1 MFYNIQN
8 IKTIFQSRKG
18 YASYSPHFLK
28 PNKKFLFL
36 ALYSVLGFNFSHAID
51 EGALNELVGKKVQE
65 ALAKEK
71 AKAKHQRVDKSAFF
85 AGLGYSGMFSWN
97 LAYKDSFVL
106 LPHSHFNFGGRLL
119 ERKDPSTILNGFN
132 FKVGYQYIA
141 PVKIKK
147 MGFGVRGGFQYSYK
161 AGNYME
167 KDKYQQYL
175 FGVPIGVISPV
186 SFFNGGMIT
195 MSTYSFLLDF
205 LHNVYE
211 NEKFFIGYFIGAGL
225 GGESVTAKVLK
236 DFGDILA
243 QLVQFQGYG
252 SLGLRMGD
260 KRHTLELSA
269 SVHGDAPSCSLKKLK
284 TCESARVLQA
294 KIPRG
299 IFESY
304 VTWSTDYVY
313 RF

>member
-1 MFYNIQN
+1 
-8 IKTIFQSRKG
+8 
-18 YASYSPHFLK
+18 
-28 PNKKFLFL
+28 
-36 ALYSVLGFNFSHAID
+36 
-51 EGALNELVGKKVQE
+51 
-65 ALAKEK
+65 
-71 AKAKHQRVDKSAFF
+71 
-85 AGLGYSGMFSWN
+85 MFSWN
-97 LAYKDSFVL
+97 LAYTDSFVL

-119 ERKDPSTILNGFN
+119 KRKDPSTILNGFN
-132 FKVGYQYIA
+132 FKVGYQYAA

-147 MGFGVRGGFQYSYK
+147 MGFGGRGGFQYSYK

-195 MSTYSFLLDF
+195 MSTYSFFMDF

-225 GGESVTAKVLK
+225 GGERVTAKH
-236 DFGDILA
+236 
-243 QLVQFQGYG
+243 
-252 SLGLRMGD
+252 
-260 KRHTLELSA
+260 HTLELSA
-269 SVHGDAPSCSLKKLK
+269 SIHGDAPSCSLKKLK
-284 TCESARVLQA
+284 TRESVRVLQA

-304 VTWSTDYVY
+304 VTWSADYVY

>member
-1 MFYNIQN
+1 M
-8 IKTIFQSRKG
+8 
-18 YASYSPHFLK
+18 
-28 PNKKFLFL
+28 
-36 ALYSVLGFNFSHAID
+36 ALYSMLGFHLSHAID
-51 EGALNELVGKKVQE
+51 ESGLNELVGKKVQE

-106 LPHSHFNFGGRLL
+106 LPHYFSGRLL
-119 ERKDPSTILNGFN
+119 GRKDPSTILNGFN

-211 NEKFFIGYFIGAGL
+211 NEKFFISYFIGAGL
-225 GGESVTAKVLK
+225 GGESVTANVLK
-236 DFGDILA
+236 DFGNILA

-260 KRHTLELSA
+260 KHHTLELSA
-269 SVHGDAPSCSLKKLK
+269 SIHGDAPSCSLKKLK
-284 TCESARVLQA
+284 TCESVRVLQA

-304 VTWSTDYVY
+304 VTWSADYVY
-313 RF
+313 WF

>member
-1 MFYNIQN
+1 M
-8 IKTIFQSRKG
+8 
-18 YASYSPHFLK
+18 
-28 PNKKFLFL
+28 
-36 ALYSVLGFNFSHAID
+36 ALYSVLGFNLSHAID

-85 AGLGYSGMFSWN
+85 AGLGYSRMFSWN

-106 LPHSHFNFGGRLL
+106 LPHYFSGRLL

-147 MGFGVRGGFQYSYK
+147 MDFGVRGGFQYSYK

-175 FGVPIGVISPV
+175 FGVPIGIISPV

-195 MSTYSFLLDF
+195 MSTYSFLSDF

-225 GGESVTAKVLK
+225 GGESVTANVLK
-236 DFGDILA
+236 DFGNILA

-260 KRHTLELSA
+260 KHHTLELSA
-269 SVHGDAPSCSLKKLK
+269 SIHGDAPSCSLKKLK
-284 TCESARVLQA
+284 SCESVRVLQA

-304 VTWSTDYVY
+304 VTWSADYVY

>member
-18 YASYSPHFLK
+18 YASYPPHFLK
-28 PNKKFLFL
+28 TNILFL
-36 ALYSVLGFNFSHAID
+36 AFYSMLGFNLSHAID
-51 EGALNELVGKKVQE
+51 ESELDKLVGKKVQE

-71 AKAKHQRVDKSAFF
+71 AKAKNQRADKSAFF

-97 LAYKDSFVL
+97 LAYKGSFVL
-106 LPHSHFNFGGRLL
+106 LSHDIFDFGGRLL

-132 FKVGYQYIA
+132 FKVGYQYAA

-175 FGVPIGVISPV
+175 FGVIPIDIISPV
-186 SFFNGGMIT
+186 SLFNGGIIT
-195 MSTYSFLLDF
+195 MSTYSFFMDF

-225 GGESVTAKVLK
+225 GGESVTARVLK
-236 DFGDILA
+236 DFGNISA
-243 QLVQFQGYG
+243 QLAQFQGYG

-260 KRHTLELSA
+260 KHHTLELSA

-284 TCESARVLQA
+284 SCESVRVLQA

-304 VTWSTDYVY
+304 VTWSADYVY

>member
-18 YASYSPHFLK
+18 YASYPPHFLK
-28 PNKKFLFL
+28 TNILFL
-36 ALYSVLGFNFSHAID
+36 AFYSMLGFNLSHAID
-51 EGALNELVGKKVQE
+51 ESELDKLVGKKVQE

-71 AKAKHQRVDKSAFF
+71 AKAKNQRADKSAFF

-106 LPHSHFNFGGRLL
+106 MPHFLGGRPL

-132 FKVGYQYIA
+132 FKVGYQYAA

-175 FGVPIGVISPV
+175 FGVIPIDTISPV
-186 SFFNGGMIT
+186 SLFNGGIIT
-195 MSTYSFLLDF
+195 MSTYSFFMDF

-225 GGESVTAKVLK
+225 GGESVTARVLK
-236 DFGDILA
+236 DFGNILA
-243 QLVQFQGYG
+243 QLAQFQGYG

-260 KRHTLELSA
+260 KHHTLELSA

-284 TCESARVLQA
+284 SCESVRVLQA

-304 VTWSTDYVY
+304 VTWSADYVY

>member
-1 MFYNIQN
+1 MQV
-8 IKTIFQSRKG
+8 TP
-18 YASYSPHFLK
+18 PHFLK

-51 EGALNELVGKKVQE
+51 EGVLNELVGKKVQE

-106 LPHSHFNFGGRLL
+106 LSHYFSGRLL

-175 FGVPIGVISPV
+175 FGVIPIDIISPV

-195 MSTYSFLLDF
+195 MSTYSFFMDF

-225 GGESVTAKVLK
+225 GGESVTANVLK
-236 DFGDILA
+236 DFGNILA
-243 QLVQFQGYG
+243 QLMQFQGYG

-269 SVHGDAPSCSLKKLK
+269 SIHGDAPSCSLKKLK
-284 TCESARVLQA
+284 SCESVRFSQA

>member
-18 YASYSPHFLK
+18 YASYPPPHFLK
-28 PNKKFLFL
+28 TNILFL
-36 ALYSVLGFNFSHAID
+36 AFYSMLGFNLSHAID
-51 EGALNELVGKKVQE
+51 ESELNKLVGKKVQE

-71 AKAKHQRVDKSAFF
+71 AKAKNQRADKSAFF

-97 LAYKDSFVL
+97 LAYKGSFVL
-106 LPHSHFNFGGRLL
+106 RSYPHFLGGKLL

-132 FKVGYQYIA
+132 FKVGYQYAA

-161 AGNYME
+161 VGNYME
-167 KDKYQQYL
+167 KDKYQQL
-175 FGVPIGVISPV
+175 FGLIPIGIISPV
-186 SFFNGGMIT
+186 SSFNGGIIT
-195 MSTYSFLLDF
+195 MSTYSFFMDF

-225 GGESVTAKVLK
+225 GGESVTADVLK
-236 DFGDILA
+236 DFGNILA
-243 QLVQFQGYG
+243 QLAQFQGYG

-260 KRHTLELSA
+260 KHHTLELSI

-284 TCESARVLQA
+284 SCESVRVLQA

-304 VTWSTDYVY
+304 VTWSADYVY

>member
-36 ALYSVLGFNFSHAID
+36 ALYSVLGFHFSHAID

-195 MSTYSFLLDF
+195 MSTYSFFMDF

>member
-1 MFYNIQN
+1 
-8 IKTIFQSRKG
+8 
-18 YASYSPHFLK
+18 
-28 PNKKFLFL
+28 
-36 ALYSVLGFNFSHAID
+36 
-51 EGALNELVGKKVQE
+51 
-65 ALAKEK
+65 
-71 AKAKHQRVDKSAFF
+71 
-85 AGLGYSGMFSWN
+85 MFSWN
-97 LAYKDSFVL
+97 LAYKDSFVV
-106 LPHSHFNFGGRLL
+106 LPRFPHELSGLL

-132 FKVGYQYIA
+132 FKVGYQYAA

-167 KDKYQQYL
+167 KDKYQRLL
-175 FGVPIGVISPV
+175 FGVPIDISPV
-186 SFFNGGMIT
+186 SFFDGGIIT
-195 MSTYSFLLDF
+195 MSTYSFFMDF

-211 NEKFFIGYFIGAGL
+211 NEKFFISYFIGAGL
-225 GGESVTAKVLK
+225 GGESVTANAL
-236 DFGDILA
+236 DIFGNISVQLA
-243 QLVQFQGYG
+243 QFQGYG

-260 KRHTLELSA
+260 KHHTLELSI

-284 TCESARVLQA
+284 SCESVRVLQA

-304 VTWSTDYVY
+304 VTWSADYVY

>member
-1 MFYNIQN
+1 MQVTPPFFKNQ
-8 IKTIFQSRKG
+8 IFIFGFFSM
-18 YASYSPHFLK
+18 
-28 PNKKFLFL
+28 
-36 ALYSVLGFNFSHAID
+36 LGFNLSHAID
-51 EGALNELVGKKVQE
+51 ESELNKLVGKKVQE

-71 AKAKHQRVDKSAFF
+71 AKAKHQRADKSAFF
-85 AGLGYSGMFSWN
+85 AGLAISGMFSWN

-141 PVKIKK
+141 LVKIKK

-175 FGVPIGVISPV
+175 FGVIPIDTISPV
-186 SFFNGGMIT
+186 SFLNGGMIT
-195 MSTYSFLLDF
+195 MSTYSFFMDF

-225 GGESVTAKVLK
+225 GGESVTPNVLK
-236 DFGDILA
+236 DFGDI
-243 QLVQFQGYG
+243 
-252 SLGLRMGD
+252 
-260 KRHTLELSA
+260 
-269 SVHGDAPSCSLKKLK
+269 
-284 TCESARVLQA
+284 
-294 KIPRG
+294 
-299 IFESY
+299 
-304 VTWSTDYVY
+304 
-313 RF
+313 

>member
-1 MFYNIQN
+1 
-8 IKTIFQSRKG
+8 
-18 YASYSPHFLK
+18 
-28 PNKKFLFL
+28 
-36 ALYSVLGFNFSHAID
+36 
-51 EGALNELVGKKVQE
+51 
-65 ALAKEK
+65 
-71 AKAKHQRVDKSAFF
+71 
-85 AGLGYSGMFSWN
+85 MFSWN

-211 NEKFFIGYFIGAGL
+211 NEKFFISYFIGAGL
-225 GGESVTAKVLK
+225 GGESVTANVLK
-236 DFGDILA
+236 DFGNILA

-269 SVHGDAPSCSLKKLK
+269 SVHGNAPSCSLKKLK
-284 TCESARVLQA
+284 SCESVRVLQA

-304 VTWSTDYVY
+304 VTWSADYVY

>member
-1 MFYNIQN
+1 MQVTPHYL
-8 IKTIFQSRKG
+8 KT
-18 YASYSPHFLK
+18 
-28 PNKKFLFL
+28 KFLFL
-36 ALYSVLGFNFSHAID
+36 ALYSALGFNLSHAID
-51 EGALNELVGKKVQE
+51 ESGLNELVGKKVQE

-106 LPHSHFNFGGRLL
+106 LPHYFSGRLL

-132 FKVGYQYIA
+132 FKVGYQYAA

-161 AGNYME
+161 VGNYME

-175 FGVPIGVISPV
+175 FGVPIGIISPV
-186 SFFNGGMIT
+186 SFFTGGMIT

-225 GGESVTAKVLK
+225 GGESVTANVLK

-243 QLVQFQGYG
+243 QLAQFQDYG

-260 KRHTLELSA
+260 KHHTLELSA
-269 SVHGDAPSCSLKKLK
+269 SIHGDAPSCSLKKLK
-284 TCESARVLQA
+284 TCESMRVLQV

>member
-1 MFYNIQN
+1 MAFYSMLW
-8 IKTIFQSRKG
+8 F
-18 YASYSPHFLK
+18 H
-28 PNKKFLFL
+28 
-36 ALYSVLGFNFSHAID
+36 FSHAID
-51 EGALNELVGKKVQE
+51 ESEPNKLVGKKVQE

-71 AKAKHQRVDKSAFF
+71 AKAKNQRADKSAFF
-85 AGLGYSGMFSWN
+85 AGLGYSGMFSWI

-106 LPHSHFNFGGRLL
+106 LPHSHFFGGRLL

-132 FKVGYQYIA
+132 FKVGYQYAA

-161 AGNYME
+161 VGNYME

-175 FGVPIGVISPV
+175 FGVIPIDTISPV
-186 SFFNGGMIT
+186 SFFNGGIIT
-195 MSTYSFLLDF
+195 MSTYSFFMDF

-225 GGESVTAKVLK
+225 GGESVTANVLK

-243 QLVQFQGYG
+243 QLAQFQGYG
-252 SLGLRMGD
+252 LLGLRMGD

-269 SVHGDAPSCSLKKLK
+269 SVHGDAPSCSFKKLK
-284 TCESARVLQA
+284 SCESVRVLQA

-304 VTWSTDYVY
+304 VTWSADYVY

>member
-1 MFYNIQN
+1 M
-8 IKTIFQSRKG
+8 
-18 YASYSPHFLK
+18 
-28 PNKKFLFL
+28 

-299 IFESY
+299 IFESC
-304 VTWSTDYVY
+304 VTWSADYVY

>member
-1 MFYNIQN
+1 M
-8 IKTIFQSRKG
+8 
-18 YASYSPHFLK
+18 
-28 PNKKFLFL
+28 
-36 ALYSVLGFNFSHAID
+36 LGFHFSHAID
-51 EGALNELVGKKVQE
+51 EGTLNELVGKKVQE

-97 LAYKDSFVL
+97 LAYKDSFVF
-106 LPHSHFNFGGRLL
+106 HSLFNFGRLL
-119 ERKDPSTILNGFN
+119 GRKDPSTILNGFN

-175 FGVPIGVISPV
+175 LGVIPIDTISPI
-186 SFFNGGMIT
+186 SFFNGGIIT

-211 NEKFFIGYFIGAGL
+211 NEKFFIGYFIGGGL
-225 GGESVTAKVLK
+225 GGESVTANVLK

-243 QLVQFQGYG
+243 QLAQFQGYG

-260 KRHTLELSA
+260 KHHTLELSA
-269 SVHGDAPSCSLKKLK
+269 SIHGDAPSCSLKKLK
-284 TCESARVLQA
+284 TCESVRVLQA

-304 VTWSTDYVY
+304 VTWGADYVY